1 MQTVSAGVCG
11 CKGSGGSE
19 RTDIRELHTC
29 LYVKRQL
36 RREWYLTV
44 YRFTNENVSI
54 YRSRTTYMDY
64 AVISK
69 VYSLQDYTR
78 ESQIIFGADT
88 DLLWRDADN
97 L

>member
-1 MQTVSAGVCG
+1 
-11 CKGSGGSE
+11 
-19 RTDIRELHTC
+19 
-29 LYVKRQL
+29 
-36 RREWYLTV
+36 
-44 YRFTNENVSI
+44 
-54 YRSRTTYMDY
+54 MDY